1 MKDRL
6 IVGTI
11 LKPQG
16 IRGELKVK
24 PYTDAPE
31 DFKEFKILYLDGEQ
45 RKVLSVRVGDG
56 MVFLALSGVP
66 DRNAAELLR
75 GKDLELDRD
84 EAPEPEEG
92 RYYIVDLLGLAVV
105 TEEGEELGTLT
116 DIRQAASDIYTI
128 RKDGKDILFPAVSG
142 VVKEVDLEGG
152 RIIVD
157 KKRFLEVAVL

>member
-1 MKDRL
+1 MRDRL

-31 DFKEFKILYLDGEQ
+31 DFKGFKNLYLDGEQ

-92 RYYIVDLLGLAVV
+92 RYYIVDLLGLSVV

>member
-31 DFKEFKILYLDGEQ
+31 DFKGFKNLYLDGEQ

-92 RYYIVDLLGLAVV
+92 RYYIVDLLGLDVV
-105 TEEGEELGTLT
+105 TEEGELLGKLT
-116 DIRQAASDIYTI
+116 DIRQAASDIYTLEKEG
-128 RKDGKDILFPAVSG
+128 REVLFPAVSG

-152 RIIVD
+152 KIVID
-157 KKRFLEVAVL
+157 RKRFYEVAVF

>member
-1 MKDRL
+1 M
-6 IVGTI
+6 
-11 LKPQG
+11 
-16 IRGELKVK
+16 
-24 PYTDAPE
+24 
-31 DFKEFKILYLDGEQ
+31 
-45 RKVLSVRVGDG
+45 LSVRVGDG